1 MELIDRYVHAV
12 GRQLPRN
19 KRADIEAELRSALT
33 DSLEARSQGEPTQDQ
48 VVAVLK
54 EFGQPEK
61 VAASYWPEGQYLI
74 GPRLFPLFR
83 MVVGI
88 ALTVFVVV
96 QLVLFGVTAVF
107 NPGALPSI
115 EFFSDLINSAFMA
128 FGVIVIV
135 FAVLQRFD
143 VRPEMEKEDWN
154 PLDLPAAK
162 ETDDIKR
169 TDLVVEMIFGLI
181 FLAILIFL
189 GDEIGFIVHPGSVI
203 LLNPVLPAYIP
214 LIILALLLSLG
225 LDVFLLWRGRWEI
238 WSRLAK
244 IGLNLFGIGIL
255 IVLLT
260 SHNAWLVAQ
269 GAGGFLSVL
278 ETLEAGAFS
287 DEQMVQIIGMQAFRM
302 AFIIALIVT
311 VVDTVRQIYH
321 LLKRLFGR
329 TGSMAYPS
337 TGAGTSQ

>member
-12 GRQLPRN
+12 GRQLPRK

-33 DSLEARSQGEPTQDQ
+33 DSLEARGQGEPTQDQ

-54 EFGQPEK
+54 EFGRPER

-74 GPRLFPLFR
+74 GPQLFPLFR

-88 ALTVFVVV
+88 ALTVFVIV
-96 QLVLFGVTAVF
+96 QLVLVGVTAVF
-107 NPGALPSI
+107 NPGALPGI
-115 EFFSDLINSAFMA
+115 EFFSNLVNSAFMA

-135 FAVLQRFD
+135 FAVLQRFG
-143 VRPEMEKEDWN
+143 VRPEMEKEEWN
-154 PLDLPAAK
+154 PLDLSAV
-162 ETDDIKR
+162 EESDDIKR

-181 FLAILIFL
+181 FLAFFIFL
-189 GDEIGFIVHPGSVI
+189 PDKIGFIVSPGMEI
-203 LLNPVLPAYIP
+203 ILNPVLPAYLP
-214 LIILALLLSLG
+214 LIILAFLLSLG

-260 SHNAWLVAQ
+260 AHNAWLAAH

-278 ETLEAGAFS
+278 ETLPAGALS
-287 DEQMVQIIGMQAFRM
+287 DEQMLQIIGMQVFRM

-311 VVDTVRQIYH
+311 AVDTVRQVYH
-321 LLKRLFGR
+321 LVRRLTVGK
-329 TGSMAYPS
+329 YPVPS
-337 TGAGTSQ
+337 SQ

>member
-54 EFGQPEK
+54 EFGRPEK

-96 QLVLFGVTAVF
+96 QLVLVGVTAVF
-107 NPGALPSI
+107 NPGALPGI
-115 EFFSDLINSAFMA
+115 DFFSDLVNSAFMA

-154 PLDLPAAK
+154 PLDLPAVK

-169 TDLVVEMIFGLI
+169 TDLVVEMIFTLI
-181 FLAILIFL
+181 FLAVFIFL
-189 GDEIGFIVHPGSVI
+189 PDKIGFIVNPGSEI
-203 LLNPVLPAYIP
+203 IFNPVLPAYIP
-214 LIILALLLSLG
+214 LIILAFLLSLG

-260 SHNAWLVAQ
+260 AHNAWLVEH
-269 GAGGFLSVL
+269 GAGGFLSIL
-278 ETLEAGAFS
+278 ETLPQGNLS
-287 DEQMVQIIGMQAFRM
+287 DEAVVQIIGMQVFRM
-302 AFIIALIVT
+302 AFIIALIAT
-311 VVDTVRQIYH
+311 AVDTVRQVYH
-321 LLKRLFGR
+321 LVRRL
-329 TGSMAYPS
+329 TG
-337 TGAGTSQ
+337 GK

>member
-1 MELIDRYVHAV
+1 MELIDRYVSAV

-54 EFGQPEK
+54 EFGKPEK
-61 VAASYWPEGQYLI
+61 VAASYWPEGQYLV

-96 QLVLFGVTAVF
+96 QLVLVGITAVF
-107 NPGALPSI
+107 TPEALPGI

-135 FAVLQRFD
+135 FAVLQRFG
-143 VRPEMEKEDWN
+143 VQPELEKEDWN
-154 PLDLPAAK
+154 PLELPEA
-162 ETDDIKR
+162 EVSDDIKR
-169 TDLVVEMIFGLI
+169 TDLVVEMIFSLI
-181 FLAILIFL
+181 FLAVFIFL
-189 GDEIGFIVHPGSVI
+189 PDKIGFIVSPGSDI
-203 LLNPVLPAYIP
+203 ILNPVLPAYIP
-214 LIILALLLSLG
+214 LIILAFLLSLG

-244 IGLNLFGIGIL
+244 IGLNLFGIGLL

-260 SHNAWLVAQ
+260 AHNAWLAAH

-278 ETLEAGAFS
+278 ETLPQGDLS
-287 DEQMVQIIGMQAFRM
+287 DEAVVQIIGMQVFRM
-302 AFIIALIVT
+302 AFIIALIAT
-311 VVDTVRQIYH
+311 VVDTVRQVYH
-321 LLKRLFGR
+321 LVRRL
-329 TGSMAYPS
+329 A
-337 TGAGTSQ
+337 AGKSQVASA

>member
-1 MELIDRYVHAV
+1 MELIDRYVSAV

-54 EFGQPEK
+54 EFGKPEK
-61 VAASYWPEGQYLI
+61 VAASYWPEGQYLV

-96 QLVLFGVTAVF
+96 QLVLVGITAVF
-107 NPGALPSI
+107 TPEALPGI

-135 FAVLQRFD
+135 FAVLQRFG
-143 VRPEMEKEDWN
+143 VQPELEKEDWN
-154 PLDLPAAK
+154 PLELPEA
-162 ETDDIKR
+162 EVSDDIKR
-169 TDLVVEMIFGLI
+169 ADLVVEMIFSLI
-181 FLAILIFL
+181 FLAVFIFL
-189 GDEIGFIVHPGSVI
+189 PDKIGFIVSPGSDI
-203 LLNPVLPAYIP
+203 ILNPVLPAYIP
-214 LIILALLLSLG
+214 LIILAFLLSLG

-244 IGLNLFGIGIL
+244 IGLNLFGIGLL

-260 SHNAWLVAQ
+260 AHNAWLAAH

-278 ETLEAGAFS
+278 ETLPQGDLS
-287 DEQMVQIIGMQAFRM
+287 DEAVVQIIGMQVFRM
-302 AFIIALIVT
+302 AFIIALIAT
-311 VVDTVRQIYH
+311 AVDTVRQVYH
-321 LLKRLFGR
+321 LVRRLTSGRLKV
-329 TGSMAYPS
+329 
-337 TGAGTSQ
+337 

>member
-1 MELIDRYVHAV
+1 MELIDRYVSAV

-33 DSLEARSQGEPTQDQ
+33 DSLEARNQGEPTEDQ

-54 EFGQPEK
+54 EFGKPEK

-96 QLVLFGVTAVF
+96 QLVLVGITAVF
-107 NPGALPSI
+107 TPEALPGI

-135 FAVLQRFD
+135 FAVLQRFG
-143 VRPEMEKEDWN
+143 VQPELEKEDWN
-154 PLDLPAAK
+154 PLELPEAF
-162 ETDDIKR
+162 ESDDIKR
-169 TDLVVEMIFGLI
+169 TDLVVEMIFTLI
-181 FLAILIFL
+181 FLAVFIFL
-189 GDEIGFIVHPGSVI
+189 PDKIGFIVSPGSDI
-203 LLNPVLPAYIP
+203 ILNPVLPAYIP
-214 LIILALLLSLG
+214 LIILAFLLSLG

-244 IGLNLFGIGIL
+244 IGLNLFGIGLL

-260 SHNAWLVAQ
+260 AHNAWLAAH

-278 ETLEAGAFS
+278 ETLPQGDLS
-287 DEQMVQIIGMQAFRM
+287 DEAVVQIIGMQVFRM
-302 AFIIALIVT
+302 AFIIALIAT
-311 VVDTVRQIYH
+311 AVDTVRQVYH
-321 LLKRLFGR
+321 LVRRL
-329 TGSMAYPS
+329 
-337 TGAGTSQ
+337 TSGKLNV